1 MISWIYVQDESK
13 LSREV
18 TKQGQPNNRSTKI
31 NQTKTHNKE
40 TLIHNICICH
50 FVDIVVGAPYEEDLK
65 GAIYVYHGGASQLT
79 LAQRISAS
87 QVSSDLHSF
96 GWYISTADDIDKNQY
111 PGINSILNI

>member
-1 MISWIYVQDESK
+1 MVVFGTDWNTNTQ
-13 LSREV
+13 
-18 TKQGQPNNRSTKI
+18 
-31 NQTKTHNKE
+31 H
-40 TLIHNICICH
+40 CIPY

-65 GAIYVYHGGASQLT
+65 GAIYVYHGGASRLT

-111 PGINSILNI
+111 PGIIRF